1 MKARILDPQVKVYS
15 SMDASSISIATLQD
29 GSEIQI
35 GSMKRKAGK
44 LWLPVILSTGQQAFI
59 PGDTHIFM
67 IREGTLMEKSVDLHA
82 EPSSESPVKHQ
93 MEKNAR
99 VTILQVIR
107 GAGKDW
113 VKVRDESGNEGYIS
127 GDTRVRL
134 VSQKTKANGR
144 RNMITG
150 GMWLVAGLIFI
161 FSENPATSASGPSL
175 IGIGALVFGAII
187 LVSGIVQYVTAPA

>member
-15 SMDASSISIATLQD
+15 SMDASALSIATLQE
-29 GSEIQI
+29 GNEIQI

-59 PGDTHIFM
+59 PGDTRIFM

-82 EPSSESPVKHQ
+82 EPSSESPVMQQLQRAAK
-93 MEKNAR
+93 
-99 VTILQVIR
+99 VTILQVIK
-107 GAGKDW
+107 GSGKDW
-113 VKVRDESGNEGYIS
+113 VKVRDENGNEGYIS

-134 VSQKTKANGR
+134 VAQKTKANGR